1 MMFTVAILCVL
12 FLKEHPRDVG
22 LEGYND
28 DSRSLTTKMISDE
41 GEDNVTTEV
50 DATIDDVK
58 SKKPSMSIC
67 EGLWI
72 GIRIPGVL
80 EFSLCLMF
88 AKCVAY
94 TFIYWTPYYLA
105 HNGFTTSEAV
115 IMLCGCWWYIRWYCC
130 RTSFGSTEDVRPCCS
145 REFDPVSSRS
155 LIFHELSSSIGDS
168 SVFLNILLM
177 LMVGSLVN
185 GPYALITTAVSRIW
199 DSINRLKEMPL

>member
-1 MMFTVAILCVL
+1 MAFFMPAIMMFTVAILCFV

-22 LEGYND
+22 LEGYED

-50 DATIDDVK
+50 DATIGDVK
-58 SKKPSMSIC
+58 STKRSMSIC

-105 HNGFTTSEAV
+105 HNGFTTSEASY
-115 IMLCGCWWYIRWYCC
+115 LCTFVDVGGIFGGILAGFLSDRYKLYVTFLFNTLFSSLTH
-130 RTSFGSTEDVRPCCS
+130 RTTLQVL
-145 REFDPVSSRS
+145 S
-155 LIFHELSSSIGDS
+155 LIHIPSPRDRTRSRMPSS
-168 SVFLNILLM
+168 
-177 LMVGSLVN
+177 
-185 GPYALITTAVSRIW
+185 A
-199 DSINRLKEMPL
+199 